1 MLDASGRADDSVTDM
16 YYLQLPT
23 GGPTQA
29 DVWTNLPTQR
39 GVEDTCT
46 GIIITPRCD
55 FAHSKSPV
63 VNYLPLVPLRQ
74 YLLTS
79 ACFSLI
85 EQAITDT
92 REFLKSK
99 SSRLGIAH
107 LFDLNLPLEE
117 IVSHLRSS
125 NTSSSERSEKQY
137 SNSLREF
144 NDGWQRYV
152 TLIGIASKDELKI
165 EEMKPFVKNKQ
176 FERLQRDIILN
187 NSSDSF
193 FIPACR
199 GLIEDPSV
207 VLLRHM
213 YTCDINFLDGHIR
226 PKLGNKSPER
236 LLRLSSPFIEL
247 LMAKLAS
254 LFTRVGTRDL
264 PPAVV
269 EGLIYPF
276 DELP

>member
-29 DVWTNLPTQR
+29 DVWTNLPTQH
-39 GVEDTCT
+39 GVGDTCT
-46 GIIITPRCD
+46 GMIITPRCD

-79 ACFSLI
+79 ACFPLV

-92 REFLKSK
+92 RDFLKSK
-99 SSRLGIAH
+99 SNRLGIAH

-117 IVSHLRSS
+117 IVSNLRSS
-125 NTSSSERSEKQY
+125 NTSSSERSEKHY
-137 SNSLREF
+137 SACLREF

-152 TLIGIASKDELKI
+152 TLTGIASKDELKI
-165 EEMKPFVKNKQ
+165 EEIKQFVKNKQ
-176 FERLQRDIILN
+176 FVRLQRDIILN

-193 FIPACR
+193 FIPSCR
-199 GLIEDPSV
+199 GLIEEPSV
-207 VLLRHM
+207 VLLRHI
-213 YTCDINFLDGHIR
+213 YTCDIELLDER
-226 PKLGNKSPER
+226 SRSMLGGKSPER
-236 LLRLSSPFIEL
+236 LLRLNSPFMES

-269 EGLIYPF
+269 EGLISSF